1 MITLGAN
8 RWWFYTFDLEIC
20 FAQRNVALFLHSNFV
35 EFYAFDLYMGFVPH
49 AGAFRRSARTSL
61 EHLTP
66 FPRHEAVQKQCFSLD
81 DLYQSLF

>member
-35 EFYAFDLYMGFVPH
+35 EFYAFDLYMGFVLH
-49 AGAFRRSARTSL
+49 APAFRRSVRTSL
-61 EHLTP
+61 DPLTP
-66 FPRHEAVQKQCFSLD
+66 FPATKPCKNNVFP
-81 DLYQSLF
+81 